1 MKKILIIFA
10 MMFAFATS
18 SFAEQVYDQ
27 NNYAGSSKVTDNVS
41 IKLESGASTS
51 LNNMFK
57 HGDVYQTFT
66 LGVEKYFTPW
76 LGAEVEG
83 RTNIGYGDA
92 YNSHTAFDFVNVSGN
107 VKFNLANLFNFT
119 GERKAFEPVVFTG
132 LGWRHATC
140 SQNGLHNWITYRA
153 GAELTYNFGKERAFG
168 VMVSPSVVW
177 GDIHNGILRKGN
189 ADFEISAGVVYHF
202 KTSNGKRSFTKAK
215 LYDSAEVAD
224 LQARINEL
232 RSTLENKPEPKT
244 QIEVREVIKEKE
256 VITPVEKT
264 FIVMFEQGKAE
275 LSDEAIETLNAVN
288 GKVRVVATASPEG
301 SKDFNQKLS
310 ENRAQAVANY
320 LKDRGVE
327 VEETI
332 GLGAKSATSNRV
344 AIVTI
349 L

>member
-1 MKKILIIFA
+1 MKKFLIIFA
-10 MMFAFATS
+10 MMFAFATY

-27 NNYAGSSKVTDNVS
+27 NNYAGSSQLTDNVS
-41 IKLESGASTS
+41 VKLETGASTS

-57 HGDVYQTFT
+57 DGDVYQTLI

-83 RTNIGYGDA
+83 RTNIGYGDT

-107 VKFNLANLFNFT
+107 VKFNLANLFKFT

-132 LGWRHATC
+132 IGWGHATC
-140 SQNGLHNWITYRA
+140 SQNGLQNWMTYRA
-153 GAELTYNFGKERAFG
+153 GAELTYNFGKEKAFG

-189 ADFEISAGVVYHF
+189 AAFEISAGAVYHF
-202 KTSNGKRSFTKAK
+202 KTSNGKHSFAKAK
-215 LYDSAEVAD
+215 LYDPVEIAD
-224 LQARINEL
+224 YQARINEL
-232 RSTLENKPEPKT
+232 RRMLENKPEAKT
-244 QIEVREVIKEKE
+244 EVKEVIKEKT
-256 VITPVEKT
+256 VPVEKT
-264 FIVMFEQGKAE
+264 FIVMFEKGKAN

-288 GKVRVVATASPEG
+288 GKVKVVATASPEG
-301 SKDFNQKLS
+301 SKEFNQKLS

-327 VEETI
+327 VEEAV
-332 GLGAKSATSNRV
+332 GLGVKSATSNRV